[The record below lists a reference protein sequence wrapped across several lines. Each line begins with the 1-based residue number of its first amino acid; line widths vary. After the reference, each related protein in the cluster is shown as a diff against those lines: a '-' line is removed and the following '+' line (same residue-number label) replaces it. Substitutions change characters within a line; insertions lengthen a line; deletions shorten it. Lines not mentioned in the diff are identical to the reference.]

1 MWKNN
6 YLSKLDN
13 KLVDDAMKDFDIIDQ
28 NYDKIKDERMILI
41 MSCTQYEIQQAL
53 DNIKSRNI
61 IH

>member
-41 MSCTQYEIQQAL
+41 MSCTQYEIQQTL

>member
-13 KLVDDAMKDFDIIDQ
+13 KLVDDAMKDFNIIDE
-28 NYDKIKDERMILI
+28 NYWNIKDERMILI

-53 DNIKSRNI
+53 DNIKNRNI